1 MSNQLANDMNVNIIP
16 DIATKI
22 RDLSATKHIYLK
34 LIMQMYPLLN
44 DHLLKIYAFPLIRL
58 LQSIINISKLDVLLE
73 IEDAL
78 SCVLVDYI
86 YDINYLIKGQLDL
99 TKYEPRHV
107 NLIAIIRQ
115 IDYYLHYD
123 VQYNDRKDLEQ
134 LKTNLFLI

>member
-1 MSNQLANDMNVNIIP
+1 MNEPIIP

-22 RDLSATKHIYLK
+22 KDLSATKHVYLK

-44 DHLLKIYAFPLIRL
+44 DPLLKRYVCPLIRL

-73 IEDAL
+73 LEDGL
-78 SCVLVDYI
+78 TSVLVTYI
-86 YDINYLIKGQLDL
+86 CDINKLIKGQLDIK
-99 TKYEPRHV
+99 KYEPRHT

>member
-107 NLIAIIRQ
+107 TLIAIIRQ

>member
-1 MSNQLANDMNVNIIP
+1 MNEPIIP

-22 RDLSATKHIYLK
+22 RDLSATKHVYLK

-44 DHLLKIYAFPLIRL
+44 DPLLKRYVCPLIRL

-73 IEDAL
+73 LEDTL
-78 SCVLVDYI
+78 SSVLVTYI
-86 YDINYLIKGQLDL
+86 CDINELIKGQLDIK
-99 TKYEPRHV
+99 KYEPRHT

>member
-1 MSNQLANDMNVNIIP
+1 MNETIIP

-44 DHLLKIYAFPLIRL
+44 DPLLKRYAFPLIRL

-73 IEDAL
+73 LEDGLA
-78 SCVLVDYI
+78 SVLVTYI
-86 YDINYLIKGQLDL
+86 CDINELIKGQLNVE
-99 TKYEPRHV
+99 KYEPRHS

-123 VQYNDRKDLEQ
+123 MQYNDRKDLEQ

>member
-1 MSNQLANDMNVNIIP
+1 MSNQLANDMNLNIIP

-44 DHLLKIYAFPLIRL
+44 DPLLKIYAFPLIRL

-78 SCVLVDYI
+78 SCVLVTYI
-86 YDINYLIKGQLDL
+86 CDINELIKGQLDL
-99 TKYEPRHV
+99 KKYEPRHV

-123 VQYNDRKDLEQ
+123 VQNNDRKDLEQ

>member
-1 MSNQLANDMNVNIIP
+1 MILLFDTMNEPIIP

-22 RDLSATKHIYLK
+22 RDLSATKHVYLK

-44 DHLLKIYAFPLIRL
+44 DPLLKRYVCPLIRL

-73 IEDAL
+73 LEDTL
-78 SCVLVDYI
+78 SSVLVTYI
-86 YDINYLIKGQLDL
+86 CDINELIKGQLDIK
-99 TKYEPRHV
+99 KYEPRHT